1 MQAVP
6 NQPVATA
13 GQGQVGPDTGW
24 PSVTNKLMADPAALI
39 HGTYTETNGVH
50 QQGWL
55 GSVLYPTV
63 EREEGG
69 SLLWRLQLAP

>member
-1 MQAVP
+1 
-6 NQPVATA
+6 
-13 GQGQVGPDTGW
+13 
-24 PSVTNKLMADPAALI
+24 VTNKLMADPAALI